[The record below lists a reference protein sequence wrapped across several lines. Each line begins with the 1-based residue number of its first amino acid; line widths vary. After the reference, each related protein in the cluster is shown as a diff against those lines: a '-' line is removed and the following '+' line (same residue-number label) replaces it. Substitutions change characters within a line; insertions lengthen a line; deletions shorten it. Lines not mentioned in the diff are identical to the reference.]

1 MTPREAAI
9 DLIRAYVERGDDPQ
23 WIRKGGIGSYSDR
36 YHAQIGGYL
45 FSGDIGTHYGTD
57 KIPDFSVVLFRP
69 HFMLLSEKNRMK
81 VHTNQWLLS
90 LLSPYDIPCGAT
102 NQGT

>member
-23 WIRKGGIGSYSDR
+23 WIRKGGMGSYSDR

-57 KIPDFSVVLFRP
+57 KILVAQVNGTVVNQVFSFEEIYHEITSGITQPSLF
-69 HFMLLSEKNRMK
+69 
-81 VHTNQWLLS
+81 
-90 LLSPYDIPCGAT
+90 
-102 NQGT
+102 

>member
-23 WIRKGGIGSYSDR
+23 WIRKGGMGSYSDR

-45 FSGDIGTHYGTD
+45 FSGNIGTHYGTD
-57 KIPDFSVVLFRP
+57 KILVAEVHGTVVNQVFSFEEIYNEITTGLTQPSLF
-69 HFMLLSEKNRMK
+69 
-81 VHTNQWLLS
+81 
-90 LLSPYDIPCGAT
+90 
-102 NQGT
+102 

>member
-23 WIRKGGIGSYSDR
+23 WIREGSMGSYSDR

-45 FSGDIGTHYGTD
+45 FAGEIGTHYGRDT
-57 KIPDFSVVLFRP
+57 ILVAQVNGIVVNQVFSFEEIYREIISGITQPSLF
-69 HFMLLSEKNRMK
+69 
-81 VHTNQWLLS
+81 
-90 LLSPYDIPCGAT
+90 
-102 NQGT
+102 